1 MFNFD
6 LNNKEYNHIHFIGI
20 GGISMSGL
28 AEILLNKGYK
38 VTGTDLKDNPILKR
52 LEKLGATIYIG
63 HSKNNINGA
72 DLIIYTDAI
81 STDNEELQA
90 ARQSGI
96 PTVDRAMFLGALMK
110 NYTYSIAVSGTH
122 GKTTTTSMIAS
133 ITNHGTL
140 DPTILLGGELD
151 DIGGNVKLGSQDY
164 ILTEACEYKGNI
176 LKYFPT
182 TAIILNIDEDH
193 LDYFRDIDHIV
204 DTFAGYA
211 ANLEEDSYL
220 LINGDDPHAPKI
232 IESTKA
238 QVVKFGISHKAHYRA
253 ENISFSKEG
262 YPSFTLNINNKEF
275 WPINLKVMG
284 KHNIYNA
291 LASIAAAHIHGVSME
306 DITDYIELY
315 NGVHRRLEVKGLV
328 KDIKI
333 MDDYAHHPTEIKA
346 TLDAL
351 RDVPKNKLYCIFQ
364 PHTFT
369 RTKAL
374 LDKFASSF
382 MNADQIIITDIYAAR
397 ENDNGEIHSKDLVQ
411 AINDKGADAI
421 YLSTFEEVKKYL
433 MLNIEAGDIV
443 LTMGAG
449 NVCQIGD
456 LLLDKL
462 SNKSNEKAAV

>member
-72 DLIIYTDAI
+72 ELIIYTDAI

-253 ENISFSKEG
+253 ENIRFSKEG

>member
-72 DLIIYTDAI
+72 ELIIYTDAI

-253 ENISFSKEG
+253 ENIRFSKEG

-456 LLLDKL
+456 LLLDEL